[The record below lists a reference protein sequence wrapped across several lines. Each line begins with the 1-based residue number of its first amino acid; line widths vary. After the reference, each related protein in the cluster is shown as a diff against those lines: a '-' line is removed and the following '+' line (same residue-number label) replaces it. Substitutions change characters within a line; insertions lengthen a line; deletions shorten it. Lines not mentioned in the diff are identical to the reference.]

1 MVKLN
6 KLIQNILAG
15 HVEPEYYID
24 FLNLACLLN
33 GVRNGVHLD
42 MINDDQ
48 VIYNLKVELCKLPWI
63 DFNTRY
69 ETTIWN
75 TEKITQEQVAN
86 SWAFLGDQ
94 NKSTDYWQNNALLLG
109 NDLGYPTYTTE
120 ADKRGAWSLNLILN
134 YNGKK
139 YKPISMM
146 GGLYDTTNINDLASV
161 EKIKEFL
168 MGLIDFELYNPN
180 GIKVFLQEVELVVD

>member
-1 MVKLN
+1 MQQLN
-6 KLIQNILAG
+6 ELIKNTLAG
-15 HVEPEYYID
+15 YIEPEYYID
-24 FLNLACLLN
+24 FLNVACLLN

-48 VIYNLKVELCKLPWI
+48 VIYNLKVELSKLPWI

-75 TEKITQEQVAN
+75 TEKITPEQAMN

-94 NKSTDYWQNNALLLG
+94 NRSTDYWQNTAILLG

-120 ADKRGAWSLNLILN
+120 ADKRGAWSLNLVLN
-134 YNGKK
+134 YDGKRLQ
-139 YKPISMM
+139 PVSMM

-161 EKIKEFL
+161 EKIKDFL
-168 MGLIDFELYNPN
+168 LSLIDLDLYNPN
-180 GIKVFLQEVELVVD
+180 GVKVFLEKVELVVD